1 MLILLSVAITPT
13 SAVTYTSVGVAPG
26 SSSVYSQVFSVST
39 TENKMVISIITVSGT
54 VVDENITYYLA
65 DGTLV
70 FKINPIVDVNSNNY
84 VSMESI
90 IASGLTSG
98 EPVYPAAPY
107 IINDSSTMTVAGA
120 SRTVEHFKQGSFNA
134 SNLWLEDWW
143 DQATGITVKW
153 NLWFPVSYGGPYWQN
168 VTMVSTTA
176 WSPSA
181 PAQST
186 FSTTSEITIAVVGI
200 VALIVG
206 FVAGRHGKSKR

>member
-1 MLILLSVAITPT
+1 MLIFLSVVIVPT

-26 SSSVYSQVFSVST
+26 SSSVYSQVFSVAT

-65 DGTLV
+65 DGTLIL
-70 FKINPIVDVNSNNY
+70 KLNPIVDVNANNY
-84 VSMESI
+84 LSMESI
-90 IASGLTSG
+90 IASGLTAG
-98 EPVYPAAPY
+98 DPVYPAAPY
-107 IINDSSTMTVAGA
+107 VINDSSSMTVAGA
-120 SRTVEHFKQGSFNA
+120 TRTVEHFKQGSFNA

-153 NLWFPVSYGGPYWQN
+153 NLWFPVSDGGPYWQN

-176 WSPSA
+176 WPPSA

-186 FSTTSEITIAVVGI
+186 FSSTSTIAIVGVGI
-200 VALIVG
+200 VALIIG
-206 FVAGRHGKSKR
+206 FVAGHHGKRKR